1 MTIDEG
7 RMNELLHRAVTDFG
21 AAWHTG
27 LVVIGDRL
35 GLYRSLAELGP
46 TTSEGLAAATG
57 TEERYVREWLRSQVA
72 GGYVSYESEG
82 ERFFLTEEQTA
93 LLTDD
98 DSPYCVLGAF
108 DAALSGLQAR
118 ERVEDAFR
126 KGGGPGWH
134 DQHEGLFRA
143 TERLFRP
150 NYLANLT
157 EAWIPALEGVEEKL
171 RGGASVA
178 DVGCGYGAS
187 TVILAQSFPSSTFVG
202 YDFHEPSIEVARQ
215 RAREAGVADRVRFEV
230 ASAKG
235 FNGGGYDL
243 VATFDCLHD
252 LGDPVGAATHIRE
265 SLAEDG
271 AWLIVEPYAEDRLED
286 NLTPLAR
293 AFYSISTIVCTP
305 CSLSQEVGRALGA
318 QAGEAQIREVVE
330 EGGFGH
336 FRRAAETPF
345 NLIFEA
351 RP

>member
-1 MTIDEG
+1 MSLDET
-7 RMNELLHRAVTDFG
+7 RLNDLLHRAVIDFG

-35 GLYRSLAELGP
+35 GLYRALADHGP
-46 TTSEGLAAATG
+46 TDSAGLAATTG

-72 GGYVSYESEG
+72 GGYVSYEPEAG
-82 ERFFLTEEQTA
+82 RFFLSEEQAA
-93 LLTDD
+93 LLADD

-108 DAALSGLQAR
+108 QAAVSGLHAR
-118 ERVEDAFR
+118 ERVEEAFR
-126 KGGGPGWH
+126 NGGGVAWGDH
-134 DQHEGLFRA
+134 DHGLFHA

-157 EAWIPALEGVEEKL
+157 ESWIPALDGVEEKL
-171 RGGASVA
+171 RRGASVA
-178 DVGCGYGAS
+178 DVGCGHGAS
-187 TVILAQSFPSSTFVG
+187 TVILARSFPESRFVG
-202 YDFHEPSIEVARQ
+202 YDFHQPSIEVARR
-215 RAREAGVADRVRFEV
+215 RAQEAGVADRVRFEV
-230 ASAKG
+230 ATAKG
-235 FNGGGYDL
+235 FDGGGYDL

-252 LGDPVGAATHIRE
+252 LGDPAGAAAHIRD
-265 SLAEDG
+265 SLADDG

-305 CSLSQEVGRALGA
+305 CSLDQEVGRALGA
-318 QAGEAQIREVVE
+318 QAGEAQLREVVE
-330 EGGFGH
+330 EGGFRR

-345 NLIFEA
+345 NLVFEA